1 MTDRPL
7 IIDGF
12 AGPGGWDQG
21 LAELDG
27 VDADLLGIELD
38 DDACATGRAAGHARL
53 QGDMS
58 ALAPAEVAA
67 GRRVAGV
74 IQSPPCQAWSSAGKQ
89 LGELDRADCHRLAD
103 RMANGDDS
111 TDWRVWEDPRS
122 PLIAQPVRW
131 VRDLAPEWIA
141 LEEVP
146 QVLPFWEHIAS
157 IFRRW
162 GYQVWTG
169 ILCAADYGVP
179 QTRRRAF
186 LMAHR
191 GRPVHPP
198 MPTHSRVPSLLTQSW
213 VSMADALGW
222 GLDAPSATVSGGGTE
237 AGGGVEVFANADYR
251 RQLVGFPR
259 RNDRPDGGD
268 YRARDLHSTDGP
280 APAIT
285 EKARSMTRLT
295 VGNQTNATVRT
306 IDEPAPTL
314 LFGYR
319 LNAVRWSLDRRT
331 NSKNAGGLYPTP
343 PVGSDRPAPTVT
355 GNARLWT
362 TDRPATTV
370 QGDPRIG
377 PPGHKDRAGGV
388 PQFGE
393 GTVRIELHE
402 AAVLQSFP
410 ADYPWQGSRTSGFRQ
425 CGNAVPPRLAAHVLA
440 ALGVGTLPEAWR

>member
-1 MTDRPL
+1 MTGRSL

-21 LAELDG
+21 LASLVG

-53 QGDMS
+53 QGDVA

-103 RMANGDDS
+103 RMADGDDS
-111 TDWRVWEDPRS
+111 TDWCVWEDPRS

-131 VRDLAPEWIA
+131 VRDLTPEWIA

-191 GRPVHPP
+191 GRPVHPS
-198 MPTHSRVPSLLTQSW
+198 MPTHSRVPSLLTRPW

-222 GLDAPSATVSGGGTE
+222 GMPEPAATVTTGGGET
-237 AGGGVEVFANADYR
+237 GGVEVFGNADYR
-251 RQLVGFPR
+251 R
-259 RNDRPDGGD
+259 
-268 YRARDLHSTDGP
+268 
-280 APAIT
+280 
-285 EKARSMTRLT
+285 RL
-295 VGNQTNATVRT
+295 A
-306 IDEPAPTL
+306 L
-314 LFGYR
+314 
-319 LNAVRWSLDRRT
+319 
-331 NSKNAGGLYPTP
+331 NAGGLYPTP

-393 GTVRIELHE
+393 GTVRVELHE